1 MNSLT
6 TALICTPM
14 RLNKKFEWGS
24 LLKGGANLLLGAVAG
39 PFTPLIKVRFKI
51 FI

>member
-1 MNSLT
+1 
-6 TALICTPM
+6 M

-39 PFTPLIKVRFKI
+39 PFTPLIKVKFKI